1 MKLGLELGVTLG
13 EWQKKAHAQA
23 AKSGFHD
30 GAPVVAAFVMNL
42 VSEVAEAWEA
52 YRGGKM
58 NEPCDKAEKMV
69 ALGLPALT
77 CMEEELADVMIRVF
91 DTAETFGI
99 DIDRAVAAKH
109 AYNGTRTHKHGG
121 KLA

>member
-23 AKSGFHD
+23 TKSGFHD
-30 GAPVVAAFVMNL
+30 GAPVVASFVMNL

-58 NEPCDKAEKMV
+58 NEPCDKAEKMI

-77 CMEEELADVMIRVF
+77 CFEEELADVMIRVF

-99 DIDRAVAAKH
+99 DIERAVAAKH